1 MKVFVTGHRG
11 YIGPHLV
18 PLLQAAGHEVTG
30 CDIGL
35 FDGCEWESMPKADV
49 ELTKDVR
56 DITIE
61 DLKGHDCVMHLAAIS
76 NDPMGDLDPDITYD
90 INRRGSIAL
99 GKKAKEAG
107 VSRFLFSSSCSIY
120 GKGAKL
126 DLDEG
131 DATNPLTAY
140 AISKIDTENALME
153 MADDNFSPSYL
164 RNATA
169 YGFSKNLRIDLVVNN
184 LLGCAIARGDIRIM
198 SDGSPWRPLIHC
210 KDIARAFVRFLE
222 APRALVHNR
231 IVNIGGN
238 DDNYQVKDVADL
250 VQKHL
255 PEAKIV
261 FTGEVGEDPRNY
273 RVKFDLLNELFP
285 DFKLEYNL
293 ASGMQELF
301 EKYREHQFSQD
312 DFEGEQ
318 FVRLKTLRKKL
329 DLIKT
334 KSA

>member
-18 PLLQAAGHEVTG
+18 PLLQKAGHEVTG
-30 CDIGL
+30 CDVGL
-35 FDGCEWESMPKADV
+35 FDGCEWESMPKADN
-49 ELTKDVR
+49 ELNKDVR
-56 DITIE
+56 EITVE

-90 INRRGSIAL
+90 INRRGSIEL

-126 DLDEG
+126 DLDEN
-131 DATNPLTAY
+131 DPTNPLTAY

-153 MADDNFSPSYL
+153 MADENFSPSYL

-222 APRALVHNR
+222 APRDLVHNK

-238 DDNYQVKDVADL
+238 EDNYQVKDVADL
-250 VQKHL
+250 VQKYL
-255 PEAKIV
+255 PNATIV

-273 RVKFDLLNELFP
+273 RVKFDRLNEMFP

-293 ASGMQELF
+293 ESGMKELF
-301 EKYREHQFSQD
+301 EKYNEHNFTQD

-318 FVRLKTLRKKL
+318 FVRLKTLRKRL
-329 DLIKT
+329 GLIK
-334 KSA
+334 A